1 MSVPKTG
8 LIVTIDI
15 GEARDIHPKNKL
27 DVGKRMAYW
36 AIAEVYNRHSTK
48 AGPTFE
54 SARPNSAEML
64 LTFSNVGKG
73 LKTRDGGKLA
83 EFAIAGEDK
92 QWHWAEAEIVERN
105 RVKVWSPAVPKPVAV
120 RYAFNNNPKN
130 PNLTNDSGLPA
141 TPFRSDNWPGPT
153 DGKR

>member
-1 MSVPKTG
+1 M
-8 LIVTIDI
+8 IVTIDI

-36 AIAEVYNRHSTK
+36 AVGEVYAGHSVK
-48 AGPTFE
+48 SGPSFR
-54 SARPNSAEML
+54 SAAPTSSGAEML
-64 LTFSNVGKG
+64 VSFSDAGGG
-73 LKTRDGGKLA
+73 LKTRDGGKLS
-83 EFAIAGEDK
+83 EFAIAGADHK
-92 QWHWAEAEIVERN
+92 WYWAEAKIVGRN
-105 RVKVWSPAVPKPVAV
+105 QVKVWSPSVPKPLAV

-141 TPFRSDNWPGPT
+141 SPFRSDNWPGPT